1 MQRPRRVRGRAGE
14 QYEVMLVPDPEAEEE
29 DPRGGPRIAF
39 QIVPGAAVRPAPAPA
54 WQGLAAG
61 VLLLLTLGTAA
72 QLGLVANVSKLPKAR
87 T

>member
-1 MQRPRRVRGRAGE
+1 
-14 QYEVMLVPDPEAEEE
+14 MLVSDPEAEEE

-87 T
+87 PLKTQ